1 MNSKP
6 VNYKEAVEYIESIP
20 KFTQKHTQEHTREF
34 LERLGRPAFD
44 RKVVHVAG
52 TNGKGSVCA
61 YIQAILEA
69 EGKKTGF
76 FTSPHLISINERIQ
90 IGREPIDN
98 EKFYQVFEHVYD
110 VVKKMEEEGIP
121 HPSYFEFLFGMG
133 LSAFEKSDVEYI
145 VLETGLGGRLD
156 ATNAFPCPALTVI
169 TSISLDHTMI
179 LGNTIEQIAAEK
191 AGIIKEGTPVI
202 FDGNDEAA
210 AEIIQN
216 TAKEHHAPCRE
227 IGKNAFEIREVTR
240 KHIAFSRTNAYHKDV
255 IWQVPICG
263 IYQVKNAEIA
273 IEAAQCLLGNK
284 PEHEEMWRD
293 AVAKI
298 QWQGRMEE
306 CADHFIIDGAHNPGA
321 IEAFAESV
329 NTQRG
334 NNFEKIILFSA
345 VKEKEYE
352 TMIHMLCESVDAKQ
366 YILTQIQNERG
377 VSTKELADVFQ
388 KYTDKKII
396 EEENLEKAFYMA
408 LEEKGE
414 HGRVYCL
421 GSLYLIGMLKELI
434 AGGKKHA

>member
-34 LERLGRPAFD
+34 LEQLGRPAFD

-90 IGREPIDN
+90 IGRKPIDN
-98 EKFYQVFEHVYD
+98 EEFYQVFEHVYD

-191 AGIIKEGTPVI
+191 AGIIKQGVPVLY
-202 FDGNDEAA
+202 DAGNEKAD
-210 AEIIQN
+210 Q
-216 TAKEHHAPCRE
+216 
-227 IGKNAFEIREVTR
+227 
-240 KHIAFSRTNAYHKDV
+240 V
-255 IWQVPICG
+255 ISTKASACQ
-263 IYQVKNAEIA
+263 
-273 IEAAQCLLGNK
+273 
-284 PEHEEMWRD
+284 
-293 AVAKI
+293 AKI
-298 QWQGRMEE
+298 YPVHRNSLKFPKFNGKYIDFYFQCDYDVDTKISIPFAAPYQMMNMTLAYQAMRMLEPETGIKKEEILKGIRNTRWQGRMQEVGE
-306 CADHFIIDGAHNPGA
+306 NIYFDGAHNVAG
-321 IEAFAESV
+321 IHAFLDSV
-329 NTQRG
+329 ALIRPQNP
-334 NNFEKIILFSA
+334 ILLFSM
-345 VKEKEYE
+345 VSDKDYEK
-352 TMIHMLCESVDAKQ
+352 A
-366 YILTQIQNERG
+366 IQLLAERG
-377 VSTKELADVFQ
+377 QWEQVIVTTIS
-388 KYTDKKII
+388 DKRGIPAEDIARIFSHFGQQAVVI
-396 EEENLEKAFYMA
+396 EDSRKAYEWA
-408 LEEKGE
+408 LKGKKR
-414 HGRVYCL
+414 GQALFCT
-421 GSLYLIGMLKELI
+421 GSLYFIGELLEI
-434 AGGKKHA
+434 TGGKNSD

>member
-20 KFTQKHTQEHTREF
+20 KFTQKHTQEHTREI

-90 IGREPIDN
+90 IGRKPIDN
-98 EKFYQVFEHVYD
+98 EEFYQVFEHVYD

-191 AGIIKEGTPVI
+191 AGIIKQGVPVLY
-202 FDGNDEAA
+202 DAGNEKAD
-210 AEIIQN
+210 Q
-216 TAKEHHAPCRE
+216 
-227 IGKNAFEIREVTR
+227 
-240 KHIAFSRTNAYHKDV
+240 V
-255 IWQVPICG
+255 ISTKASACQ
-263 IYQVKNAEIA
+263 
-273 IEAAQCLLGNK
+273 
-284 PEHEEMWRD
+284 
-293 AVAKI
+293 AKI
-298 QWQGRMEE
+298 YPVHRNSLKFPKFNGKYIDFYFQCDYDVDTKISIPFAAPYQMMNMTLAYQAMRMLEPETGIKKEEILKGIRNTRWQGRMQEVGE
-306 CADHFIIDGAHNPGA
+306 NIYFDGAHNVAG
-321 IEAFAESV
+321 IHAFLDSV
-329 NTQRG
+329 ALIRPQNP
-334 NNFEKIILFSA
+334 ILLFSM
-345 VKEKEYE
+345 VSDKDYEK
-352 TMIHMLCESVDAKQ
+352 A
-366 YILTQIQNERG
+366 IQLLAERG
-377 VSTKELADVFQ
+377 QWEQVIVTTIS
-388 KYTDKKII
+388 DKRGIPAEDIARIFSHFGQQAVVI
-396 EEENLEKAFYMA
+396 EDSRKAYEWA
-408 LEEKGE
+408 LKGKKR
-414 HGRVYCL
+414 GQALFCT
-421 GSLYLIGMLKELI
+421 GSLYFIGELLEI
-434 AGGKKHA
+434 TGGKNSD

>member
-90 IGREPIDN
+90 IGRKPIDN
-98 EKFYQVFEHVYD
+98 EEFYQVFEHVYD

-191 AGIIKEGTPVI
+191 AGIIKQGVPVLY
-202 FDGNDEAA
+202 DAGNEKAD
-210 AEIIQN
+210 Q
-216 TAKEHHAPCRE
+216 
-227 IGKNAFEIREVTR
+227 
-240 KHIAFSRTNAYHKDV
+240 V
-255 IWQVPICG
+255 ISTKASACQ
-263 IYQVKNAEIA
+263 
-273 IEAAQCLLGNK
+273 
-284 PEHEEMWRD
+284 
-293 AVAKI
+293 AKI
-298 QWQGRMEE
+298 YPVHRNSLKFPKFNGKYIDFYFQCDYDVDTKISIPFAAPYQMMNMTLAYQAMRMLEPETGIKKEEILKGIRNTRWQGRMQEVGE
-306 CADHFIIDGAHNPGA
+306 NIYFDGAHNVAG
-321 IEAFAESV
+321 IHAFLDSV
-329 NTQRG
+329 ALIRPQNP
-334 NNFEKIILFSA
+334 ILLFSM
-345 VKEKEYE
+345 VSDKDNEK
-352 TMIHMLCESVDAKQ
+352 A
-366 YILTQIQNERG
+366 IQLLAERG
-377 VSTKELADVFQ
+377 QWEQVIVTTIS
-388 KYTDKKII
+388 DKRGIPAEDIARIFSHFGQQAVVI
-396 EEENLEKAFYMA
+396 EDSRKAYEWA
-408 LEEKGE
+408 LKGKKR
-414 HGRVYCL
+414 GQALFCT
-421 GSLYLIGMLKELI
+421 GSLYFIGELLEI
-434 AGGKKHA
+434 TGGKNSD

>member
-191 AGIIKEGTPVI
+191 AGIIKQNVPLV
-202 FDGNDEAA
+202 FDGSSPEASEVIRRQ
-210 AEIIQN
+210 AE
-216 TAKEHHAPCRE
+216 TKGAECRE
-227 IGKNAFEIREVTR
+227 ITKHAFKIQEITDKR
-240 KHIAFSRTNAYHKDV
+240 IAFSRVNAYDDNIV
-255 IWQVPICG
+255 WRLSNSG
-263 IYQVKNAEIA
+263 IYQAMNASVAIA
-273 IEAAQCLLGNK
+273 AMEGISREPVTKEKYG
-284 PEHEEMWRD
+284 R
-293 AVAKI
+293 
-298 QWQGRMEE
+298 WQRALAEVHWDGRMEE
-306 CADHFIIDGAHNPGA
+306 ICPGIYLDGAHNPGA
-321 IEAFAESV
+321 ITAFCDSIQALGEETPSV
-329 NTQRG
+329 
-334 NNFEKIILFSA
+334 ILFSA
-345 VKEKEYE
+345 VEDKEYE
-352 TMIHMLCESVDAKQ
+352 SMIRELCERVPAETYVVTEIEDGRRVPAEVLKH
-366 YILTQIQNERG
+366 IFE
-377 VSTKELADVFQ
+377 
-388 KYTDKKII
+388 KYTDRPVLAKQQIADAWTRAVKSKT
-396 EEENLEKAFYMA
+396 EQGKM
-408 LEEKGE
+408 
-414 HGRVYCL
+414 YCL
-421 GSLYLIGMLKELI
+421 GSLYLAGMIKREILQP
-434 AGGKKHA
+434 GS